1 MGRHALPIFR
11 VQRETGI
18 GSARSVR
25 SCHGCWG
32 SCVLTLAGLQV
43 GARWHRPPGCSQ
55 CYSGF
60 RHAVS
65 GGSPGLSRAP
75 LGSQVQTWALAAAH
89 YYQPSVAPPL
99 VEDYICSLQSILTAL
114 CMHMERPG
122 VGGTG
127 WGKQRTTK
135 RAVSRQAGAQ
145 CLSGFFLMDNE
156 SGIVGNLDTQS
167 PR

>member
-1 MGRHALPIFR
+1 MKLARGHPPVKTSAHQAGSGETHPAHLQSPKRNRHTECQKCQILPWVLGER
-11 VQRETGI
+11 
-18 GSARSVR
+18 
-25 SCHGCWG
+25 
-32 SCVLTLAGLQV
+32 VLTLAGLQV
-43 GARWHRPPGCSQ
+43 GVRWHCPPSCSQ

-60 RHAVS
+60 RHPVS

-75 LGSQVQTWALAAAH
+75 LGSQAQTWALAAAH

-127 WGKQRTTK
+127 WGEQ
-135 RAVSRQAGAQ
+135 
-145 CLSGFFLMDNE
+145 
-156 SGIVGNLDTQS
+156 
-167 PR
+167 